1 MGGGNNVLKMLKLFV
16 NNQNRSSLYEQ
27 IGTKKTST
35 NFKRAKLK
43 DGLCI
48 QIIEPIIKGETK
60 QELPSPTVPQWLAEL
75 RMNRENQ
82 PMADMPTNR
91 SQF

>member
-75 RMNRENQ
+75 RMNRENR

>member
-1 MGGGNNVLKMLKLFV
+1 MLTLFG

-27 IGTKKTST
+27 IETKKTST
-35 NFKRAKLK
+35 NFERAKLK
-43 DGLCI
+43 DGLCK
-48 QIIEPIIKGETK
+48 QTIEPTIKGETK
-60 QELPSPTVPQWLAEL
+60 QELPSPTVTQWLAEL
-75 RMNRENQ
+75 RKNRENR